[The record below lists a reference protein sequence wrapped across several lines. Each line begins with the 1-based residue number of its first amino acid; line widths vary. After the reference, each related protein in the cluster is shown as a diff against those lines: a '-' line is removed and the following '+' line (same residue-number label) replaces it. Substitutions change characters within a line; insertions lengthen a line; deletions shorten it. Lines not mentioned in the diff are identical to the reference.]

1 MSMPAAS
8 IDALLRDPPAP
19 FTPAE
24 IRVVQVLMEDYPAA
38 GLGTVA
44 SLAKRAGVSDPTV
57 VRLVMKLGFDGFP
70 AFQRALLNEVEVR
83 LRSPLLMME
92 ARSAG
97 ADGTAAVYLDS
108 VAASLA
114 ELRRREFPQA
124 HERAAAMILDRK
136 ARVLLHGGRFSRY
149 LAGILH
155 THLLQ
160 LRPGVRH
167 LEGAHAETVDALID
181 LGRNDVL
188 IAFDYRRY
196 QADVVAF
203 ARQAAARGTR
213 IVLFTDPWR
222 SPIAD
227 HAEVVFTAP
236 VEVQSPYDSMVPA
249 LAQLEALMACLVE
262 RRDEAMRRRIRD
274 IEAVRAQNQITL
286 DHPEEPPEPDGT

>member
-1 MSMPAAS
+1 MSERTVQ

-24 IRVVQVLMEDYPAA
+24 IRVAQALMEDYPAA

-57 VRLVMKLGFDGFP
+57 VRLVTKLGFDGFP
-70 AFQRALLNEVEVR
+70 AFQRALLNEVEAR

-188 IAFDYRRY
+188 VAFDYRRY

-203 ARQAAARGTR
+203 AEQAAARGVR

-222 SPIAD
+222 SPIAH
-227 HAEVVFTAP
+227 HAEVIFTAP
-236 VEVQSPYDSMVPA
+236 VEVQSPYDTMVPA
-249 LAQLEALMACLVE
+249 LAQVEALMACLVE

-274 IEAVRAQNQITL
+274 LEAVRDRNQVTL
-286 DHPEEPPEPDGT
+286 DHPGDPPEQGGS